1 MAIAGLLAGPAQL
14 SAQSTWTGL
23 GTTETP
29 ALWSNSLNWTGT
41 PPASSG
47 SSSLTFLNSA
57 ANSFSTNDLSGFTAT
72 SITIPA
78 NDGASP
84 TPVNIKDNTVTG
96 NAINLAGGIT
106 VGTGNWQ
113 TFNIDMALG
122 NASRTMAISF
132 GRLYLGGVLS
142 GTGAALTK
150 TGGGDL
156 WLLNANTFTGTGN
169 NTVNSSI
176 PGAGSYPQGLLFSGG
191 GSGNVVIQNTAALG
205 AASNSIR
212 FSGGG
217 SGNLNLQTDSSV
229 NAWSIFSGTG
239 NGGTITA
246 GRATA
251 GAGFLHNLGVLDLS
265 SVTMT
270 VNTGANITSG
280 TAGVSFPSLSMS
292 GGNDNNPV
300 TLAGTA
306 AINVGAAGITNN
318 TNLTRRLQLDGTN
331 ANNSIGPIS
340 DLAPG
345 AATGTGKVNLIK
357 ANNSTW
363 TLSGNNTYTGTTAIN
378 SGVLQLGN
386 GGTTGTLSPSSAIT
400 NNGTLA
406 FNRSNTITQGT
417 DFASTISG
425 SGVLRKSG
433 SGNLIL
439 NAENLASGVARDV
452 LTFSGAGS
460 GTVTLT
466 HTAALGAAG
475 NTVRFSGSGSGVLDL
490 QTDSSVNAYG
500 IASGTFNGGT
510 LIVNRATAGESISHV
525 LGTLELSSVTL
536 NLNAGSNVS
545 GNAAVS
551 FTELR
556 MSGGNDFNPVT
567 LAGDADIT
575 FDSASITANGFPKRL
590 NLDGISP
597 NNVVNGIISDTNNA
611 TAGAKVNLI
620 KSNLSTWHLKG
631 NNTYTGDTTV
641 SNGRL
646 KLDFPYLDD
655 AAALSVDGVLELNHG
670 SIDVVGSLTLG
681 GQLKGPGE
689 YDENNSDG
697 YIVGS
702 GKIKVLGSNPFDTW
716 AAEKITNINPLAD
729 ATATG
734 DPDADGVS
742 NLAEFAF
749 NGDPLSGANNGSVNV
764 FTADSNDSGSEEE
777 LILTIAVRK
786 ESPAAPAFSGSP
798 LELNVAGITY
808 TIEGSLDLSTFNS
821 PVSEVSPITSGLPD
835 LSANPDYEYRS
846 FSLGGS
852 NGLAG
857 KGFLRAK
864 VRN

>member
-1 MAIAGLLAGPAQL
+1 MKLTPFRMMAIAGLLAGPAQL
-14 SAQSTWTGL
+14 SAQATWTGL

-96 NAINLAGGIT
+96 NAITLAGGIT

-132 GRLYLGGVLS
+132 GRLYLGGLLS

-176 PGAGSYPQGLLFSGG
+176 AGAGSYPQGLLFSGG

-229 NAWSIFSGTG
+229 NAWSIFSGSG

-300 TLAGTA
+300 TLAGSA

-331 ANNSIGPIS
+331 ANNSIG
-340 DLAPG
+340 
-345 AATGTGKVNLIK
+345 
-357 ANNSTW
+357 
-363 TLSGNNTYTGTTAIN
+363 
-378 SGVLQLGN
+378 
-386 GGTTGTLSPSSAIT
+386 
-400 NNGTLA
+400 
-406 FNRSNTITQGT
+406 
-417 DFASTISG
+417 
-425 SGVLRKSG
+425 
-433 SGNLIL
+433 
-439 NAENLASGVARDV
+439 
-452 LTFSGAGS
+452 
-460 GTVTLT
+460 
-466 HTAALGAAG
+466 
-475 NTVRFSGSGSGVLDL
+475 
-490 QTDSSVNAYG
+490 
-500 IASGTFNGGT
+500 
-510 LIVNRATAGESISHV
+510 
-525 LGTLELSSVTL
+525 
-536 NLNAGSNVS
+536 
-545 GNAAVS
+545 
-551 FTELR
+551 
-556 MSGGNDFNPVT
+556 
-567 LAGDADIT
+567 
-575 FDSASITANGFPKRL
+575 
-590 NLDGISP
+590 
-597 NNVVNGIISDTNNA
+597 
-611 TAGAKVNLI
+611 
-620 KSNLSTWHLKG
+620 
-631 NNTYTGDTTV
+631 
-641 SNGRL
+641 
-646 KLDFPYLDD
+646 
-655 AAALSVDGVLELNHG
+655 
-670 SIDVVGSLTLG
+670 
-681 GQLKGPGE
+681 
-689 YDENNSDG
+689 
-697 YIVGS
+697 
-702 GKIKVLGSNPFDTW
+702 
-716 AAEKITNINPLAD
+716 
-729 ATATG
+729 
-734 DPDADGVS
+734 
-742 NLAEFAF
+742 
-749 NGDPLSGANNGSVNV
+749 
-764 FTADSNDSGSEEE
+764 
-777 LILTIAVRK
+777 
-786 ESPAAPAFSGSP
+786 
-798 LELNVAGITY
+798 
-808 TIEGSLDLSTFNS
+808 
-821 PVSEVSPITSGLPD
+821 
-835 LSANPDYEYRS
+835 
-846 FSLGGS
+846 
-852 NGLAG
+852 
-857 KGFLRAK
+857 
-864 VRN
+864 